1 MSNPLIEQI
10 ILQVIDSLG
19 DITTANGYNQT
30 VGTIHRPTSLQ
41 ARNQATY
48 RSFDMAVTLGES
60 AGNEEYDYAGNPPVI
75 GLTQE
80 IMLDMI
86 YRPAKDSTE
95 AIDAVLARFEGD
107 VRRTL
112 MQDPQINSLA
122 CDSDMDEPDFWGN
135 ADDGTVGA
143 TVVLNVHYRI
153 AENDPYQ
160 VPSSAPSYPYIF
172 DGGAADTAN
181 YDDIIGT

>member
-10 ILQVIDSLG
+10 VLQIIDTLG
-19 DITTANGYNQT
+19 DITTGNGYNQT
-30 VGTIHRPTSLQ
+30 VGTIHRPKTLQ
-41 ARNQATY
+41 ARTQATY
-48 RSFDMAVTLGES
+48 ASFDMAVTLGES
-60 AGNEEYDYAGNPPVI
+60 TGNDEYNYAGNPPVI

-86 YRPAKDSTE
+86 YRPSKAASD
-95 AIDAVLARFEGD
+95 AIDTVLARFEAD

-122 CDSDMDEPDFWGN
+122 CDSDMDEPDFWAN

-143 TVVLNVHYRI
+143 TVTLMVHYRI

-160 VPSSAPSYPYIF
+160 VPGSEPSYPYIF
-172 DGGAADTAN
+172 DGGNATTQD
-181 YDDIIGT
+181 YDDIIGP